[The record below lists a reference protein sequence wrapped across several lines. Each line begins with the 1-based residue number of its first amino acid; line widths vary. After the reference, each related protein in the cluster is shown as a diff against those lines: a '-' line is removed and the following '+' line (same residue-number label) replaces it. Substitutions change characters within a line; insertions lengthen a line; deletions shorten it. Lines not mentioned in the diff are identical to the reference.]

1 MAGRAGEERARLNL
15 KSQVSN
21 LKLITELI
29 LIRHGQSEGN
39 VGASTDPDCALTP
52 LGVEQARAAGRRVA
66 WFDLSGFEAV
76 TSPYRRA
83 VQTAR
88 EVAAE
93 TGLKF
98 VGDDDVREWGP
109 ACTVNGRS
117 FEKEPVEL
125 AIERLKNFLRR
136 VEGRRLVVVSH
147 AAPIA
152 LLTNL
157 AWGEPPRTEGE
168 FWLGVGNCCPR
179 GLKVTASHL

>member
-1 MAGRAGEERARLNL
+1 M
-15 KSQVSN
+15 
-21 LKLITELI
+21 TELI

-39 VGASTDPDCALTP
+39 VGASTDPDCALTS
-52 LGVEQARAAGRRVA
+52 LGVEQTRAAGRRVA
-66 WFDLSGFEAV
+66 TFDLSGFEGV

-83 VQTAR
+83 VHTAR
-88 EVAAE
+88 EVAAA

-98 VGDDDVREWGP
+98 VEDEDVREWGP
-109 ACTVNGRS
+109 ACTVNGRA
-117 FEKEPVEL
+117 FEKEPAEL
-125 AIERLKNFLRR
+125 AVERLKNFLRR

-179 GLKVTASHL
+179 WLKVTASRR